1 MSRQGPGPDAAR
13 LPGMASKGAP
23 VNQAP
28 SPGRRAAVV
37 AGVSTV
43 WTSPDAPRACD
54 APAIADTPDLQAWV
68 SGMTREQRKDLHGR
82 TLTQVLF
89 GDVVQVE
96 EVADGWARIVAIE
109 QAAPALDPR
118 GYPGWLPAAHIVPD
132 DRGEQPAGGQYVVD
146 AMFSALHERPEAAS
160 RAVDIVL
167 GTRLTVLGQAQ
178 GRYAP
183 VAVPGRPAPLWA
195 DLADLAPATIRPAA
209 AARDLLPVALRLQG
223 VPYIWGGA
231 SPYGIDCSGLVYLAH
246 RRLNVAVPRDAGD
259 QADASVPVG
268 PGEQAPGHLCFFA
281 QDRDAQ
287 VDHVGLLHGP
297 GQLIHASGSAG
308 HVQQEPIEG
317 KLARCL
323 TAIHRTLP

>member
-1 MSRQGPGPDAAR
+1 
-13 LPGMASKGAP
+13 MANKGAE
-23 VNQAP
+23 VNQTQ
-28 SPGRRAAVV
+28 SPGRRAAVIV
-37 AGVSTV
+37 GVSTV

-54 APAIADTPDLQAWV
+54 APAIADTPRLPDWI
-68 SGMTREQRKDLHGR
+68 SGMTKEQRKDLHGR

-89 GDVVQVE
+89 GDIVQVE

-109 QAAPALDPR
+109 QAAPPLDPR
-118 GYPGWLPAAHIVPD
+118 GYPGWLPAGHIVPD
-132 DRGEQPAGGQYVVD
+132 DRDEQPAEGQYIVD

-183 VAVPGRPAPLWA
+183 VAAPGRPAPLWA
-195 DLADLAPATIRPAA
+195 DLADLAPAATRPAA

-223 VPYIWGGA
+223 VPYIWGGV

-246 RRLNVAVPRDAGD
+246 RRLNVVVPRDADD
-259 QADASVPVG
+259 QADASRPVE
-268 PGEQAPGHLCFFA
+268 PGEQEPGHLCFFG
-281 QDRDAQ
+281 DRDARI
-287 VDHVGLLHGP
+287 DHVGLLHGP

-308 HVQQEPIEG
+308 RVQQEPIEG
-317 KLARCL
+317 ELARRL
-323 TAIHRTLP
+323 RAIHRTLP

>member
-1 MSRQGPGPDAAR
+1 MSRQGLESDTTR
-13 LPGMASKGAP
+13 LPGMASKGAE
-23 VNQAP
+23 VTQAQ

-37 AGVSTV
+37 VGVSTV

-54 APAIADTPDLQAWV
+54 APAIAPTPRLPAWV
-68 SGMTREQRKDLHGR
+68 RGMTAEQRKDLHGR

-109 QAAPALDPR
+109 QAAPPLDPR
-118 GYPGWLPAAHIVPD
+118 GYPGWLPAAHIIPD
-132 DRGEQPAGGQYVVD
+132 DRDEQPAEGQYVVD
-146 AMFSALHERPEAAS
+146 AMFSALHEKPGAAS

-183 VAVPGRPAPLWA
+183 VAAPGRPAPLWA
-195 DLADLAPATIRPAA
+195 DLADLAPAATRPA
-209 AARDLLPVALRLQG
+209 AARDLLPVALGLQG
-223 VPYIWGGA
+223 VPYIWGGV

-246 RRLNVAVPRDAGD
+246 RRLNVVVPRDAGD
-259 QADASVPVG
+259 QADASVPVE
-268 PGEQAPGHLCFFA
+268 PGEQAPGHLSFFG
-281 QDRDAQ
+281 DRNARI
-287 VDHVGLLHGP
+287 DHVGLLRGS

-308 HVQQEPIEG
+308 QVQQDPVEG
-317 KLARCL
+317 KLARRL
-323 TAIHRTLP
+323 AAIHRTLP

>member
-1 MSRQGPGPDAAR
+1 VVN
-13 LPGMASKGAP
+13 KGEQNL
-23 VNQAP
+23 NQNHV
-28 SPGRRAAVV
+28 PGRRAVV
-37 AGVSTV
+37 AVGVSTV

-54 APAIADTPDLQAWV
+54 APAIADIPRLSAWV
-68 SGMTREQRKDLHGR
+68 RGMTTEQRKDLHGR

-132 DRGEQPAGGQYVVD
+132 DGDEQPGEGQYVVD

-183 VAVPGRPAPLWA
+183 VVAPGWPAPLWV
-195 DLADLAPATIRPAA
+195 DLADLAPATSRPAA
-209 AARDLLPVALRLQG
+209 TARDLLPVALRLQG
-223 VPYIWGGA
+223 VPYIWGGV

-246 RRLNVAVPRDAGD
+246 RRLSVVVPRDAGD
-259 QADASVPVG
+259 QADASAPVE
-268 PGEQAPGHLCFFA
+268 PGDQAPGDLCFFE
-281 QDRDAQ
+281 DRDERI
-287 VDHVGLLHGP
+287 DHVGLLHGP
-297 GQLIHASGSAG
+297 GRLVHASGGAG
-308 HVQQEPIEG
+308 QVRQEPIEG
-317 KLARCL
+317 QLARRL
-323 TAIHRTLP
+323 AAMHRTLP